1 MFHVDAGL
9 GENEEMMGRDMAVIA
24 VCMLAGALPAGAG
37 GKASNLLANAD
48 FELRDGIRPVQWN
61 YFASG
66 GADPAGLLDRSAR
79 TGCQALIL
87 SAQGK
92 SKAFRGVVQQVDIV
106 PGQKYSMS
114 AYVHACATNPL
125 DGTAYGQLVIEWQD
139 AQGVEISRVWG
150 KAWGR
155 SSSRIRWQKVE
166 IEDAEAPA
174 GAAKAAFGIHLYDGP
189 GKGRGAVVVDDVAV
203 AGPAV
208 AQTSYATE
216 RSRPQK

>member
-1 MFHVDAGL
+1 MT
-9 GENEEMMGRDMAVIA
+9 GRNMAVIA
-24 VCMLAGALPAGAG
+24 VCVLTGAAPARAG

-48 FELRDGIRPVQWN
+48 FEIHEGPRPVRWD

-66 GADPAGLLDRSAR
+66 GLDHEGLLDRSAR

-87 SAQGK
+87 TAAGQ
-92 SKAFRGVVQQVDIV
+92 SKAFRGVVQAVDVI

-114 AYVHACATNPL
+114 AYVHTCATNPL

-139 AQGVEISRVWG
+139 AQGREIERVWG

-155 SSSRIRWQKVE
+155 NSSRIRWQKVE
-166 IEDAEAPA
+166 IEDAEAPV

-189 GKGRGAVVVDDVAV
+189 GKGRGAVVVDDVV
-203 AGPAV
+203 VSGPTL
-208 AQTSYATE
+208 AQSSYATE
-216 RSRPQK
+216 RSRPVK